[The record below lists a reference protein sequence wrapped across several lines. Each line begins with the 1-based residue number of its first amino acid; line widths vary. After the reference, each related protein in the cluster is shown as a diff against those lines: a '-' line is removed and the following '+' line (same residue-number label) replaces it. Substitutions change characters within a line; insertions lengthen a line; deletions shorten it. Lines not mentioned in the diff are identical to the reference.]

1 MTIPAIRA
9 RIVFN
14 NALSIHSTIS
24 KELPMPTLQPDDYFR
39 LRFLQDAALSPDGA
53 AIAYTVLHTDTNAE
67 PPVDRKIIFVQDIF
81 NGYTKTMT
89 SDSSANH
96 SPAWSPDGAQLAFV
110 SDRAGKPQIFLL
122 PVNGGEA
129 SRLTTLPNGVGG
141 GPVWSPDGSQIAFT
155 AAAQDEAADPATPYR
170 FTRPIYRF
178 DGLGRTDRSNQNAWV
193 IDAAGG
199 EARQLTDDGFHY
211 APPRWSP
218 DGSRML
224 AIGSLGPESHSIRGQ
239 VRLIELNGSVNSLTG
254 EWGSADTAEW
264 TPDGS
269 AVVFAGAPASRDS
282 GTQNSLWKIPATGG
296 SPVNLTA
303 ALPFHVAG
311 RLQVDM
317 PSATVR
323 QPRIVCVDGAA
334 FVRVQ
339 CGGEVRVYRV
349 ALDSSGVALVVGGE
363 RFCEVV
369 GVADDRLLFWANNFN
384 DPLNLYTKSLSSGEE
399 RQITHLNDELLA
411 GVTLPRVEHLEFA
424 GEDGERVE
432 GWLLTPATGN
442 APHPGFLYI
451 HGGPHS
457 AFGHG
462 FSFDF
467 QMLAGAGYA
476 VLAINHRASTGYGDA
491 FATAIKGDW
500 GHLDYTDLM
509 AGVDYAIE
517 RGLLDPDRL
526 ALGGLSGG
534 GNLTCWI
541 VGQTDRF
548 KAAIPENP
556 VTNWVSFYGVSD
568 IGPWFAVEELGGHPH
583 EIPEVY
589 RRCSPITY
597 AHRCKTPTLLVQG
610 ESDHRCP
617 PEQSEQFYATL
628 KVSGCPVEMLRLPG
642 SPHGGA
648 ITGAPVLRRAQ
659 NAALLEWVKMWN

>member
-1 MTIPAIRA
+1 MQ
-9 RIVFN
+9 N
-14 NALSIHSTIS
+14 NR
-24 KELPMPTLQPDDYFR
+24 PPFQPDDYFR

-53 AIAYTVLHTDTNAE
+53 SVAYTVLHTDTSVE
-67 PPVDRKIIFVQDIF
+67 PPVDRKTIFLQDIPT
-81 NGYTKTMT
+81 GYTKQLTDGT
-89 SDSSANH
+89 RQDH
-96 SPAWSPDGAQLAFV
+96 SPAWSPDGAQIAFV
-110 SDRAGKPQIFLL
+110 SDRAEKPHIFLL
-122 PVNGGEA
+122 PVDGGEA
-129 SRLTTLPNGVGG
+129 RQLTTLPNGVGA
-141 GPVWSPDGSQIAFT
+141 GPVWSPDGKSIAFT

-178 DGLGRTDRSNQNAWV
+178 DGLGRTDRSNQNVWV
-193 IDAAGG
+193 VGTEGG
-199 EARQLTDDGFHY
+199 NARQLTDDGFHY

-218 DGSRML
+218 DGSRLL
-224 AIGSLGPESHSIRGQ
+224 AIGSLGPDSHSMKGQ
-239 VRLIELNGSVNSLTG
+239 VRLIRLDGSATSLTG

-264 TPDGS
+264 TPDGQTIL
-269 AVVFAGAPASRDS
+269 FAGAPAGTDI
-282 GTQNSLWKIPATGG
+282 GTQNRLWRVDAASG

-303 ALPFHVAG
+303 DLPFHVAG

-323 QPRIVCVDGAA
+323 QPRIVCGEDAA

-339 CGGEVRVYRV
+339 CGGEVRIYRV
-349 ALDSSGVALVVGGE
+349 ALNGSNPPELIVGGE

-369 GVADDRLLFWANNFN
+369 GVAEDRLLFWANSFN
-384 DPLNLYTKSLSSGEE
+384 DPLNLYTKNLATGEE
-399 RQITHLNDELLA
+399 RQITHLNDELLGTIA
-411 GVTLPRVEHLEFA
+411 LPGVEHLEFA

-432 GWLLTPATGN
+432 GWLLTPATGALPTSSG
-442 APHPGFLYI
+442 APWPGFLYI

-462 FSFDF
+462 FHFDF

-500 GHLDYTDLM
+500 GHLDYTDLL

-517 RGLLDPDRL
+517 RGLLDPNRL

-568 IGPWFAVEELGGHPH
+568 IGPWFSVEELGGHPH
-583 EIPEVY
+583 EIPEIY

-597 AHRCKTPTLLVQG
+597 AHRCTTPTLLVQG

-617 PEQSEQFYATL
+617 PEQSEQFYAVL
-628 KVSGCPVEMLRLPG
+628 KASGCPVEMLRLPG

-659 NAALLEWVKMWN
+659 NAALLEWVQKWN

>member
-1 MTIPAIRA
+1 MP
-9 RIVFN
+9 
-14 NALSIHSTIS
+14 SCST
-24 KELPMPTLQPDDYFR
+24 TFQPNDYFR
-39 LRFLQDAALSPDGA
+39 LRFLQDAALSPDGQSVV
-53 AIAYTVLHTDTNAE
+53 YTVLHTETTAE
-67 PPVDRKIIFVQDIF
+67 PAVDRKTIFLQDIPS
-81 NGYTKTMT
+81 GYTKQLT
-89 SDSSANH
+89 SGTRLDH
-96 SPAWSPDGAQLAFV
+96 SPAWSPDGRQIAFV
-110 SDRAGKPQIFLL
+110 SDRAEKPQIFVL
-122 PVNGGEA
+122 PVDGGEA
-129 SRLTTLPNGVGG
+129 RQLTALTNGVGG
-141 GPVWSPDGSQIAFT
+141 GPVWSPDGKTIAFT
-155 AAAQDEAADPATPYR
+155 AAAQDEPADPTVPYR

-178 DGLGRTDRSNQNAWV
+178 DGLGRTDRNNQNVWV
-193 IDAAGG
+193 VGAEGG
-199 EARQLTDDGFHY
+199 EARPLTDDGFHY

-218 DGSRML
+218 DGNRLL
-224 AIGSLGPESHSIRGQ
+224 AIGSLGPESQTIRGQ
-239 VRLIELNGSVNSLTG
+239 VRLIGLDGAVTALTG

-264 TPDGS
+264 TPDGQS
-269 AVVFAGAPASRDS
+269 ILFAGAPVDTDI
-282 GTQNSLWKIPATGG
+282 GTQNGLWRVDADLADFPKSARSI
-296 SPVNLTA
+296 VNLTPG
-303 ALPFHVAG
+303 LPFHVAG

-323 QPRIVCVDGAA
+323 QPRIVCMGDAA

-339 CGGEVRVYRV
+339 CGGEVRIYRV
-349 ALDSSGVALVVGGE
+349 QIDGSREPELVVDGE

-369 GVADDRLLFWANNFN
+369 GVVGDQMLFWVNSFN
-384 DPLNLYTKSLSSGEE
+384 DPLNLYTKNLTTGEE
-399 RQITHLNDELLA
+399 RQITHLNDEVLGSVA
-411 GVTLPRVEHLEFA
+411 LPGVEHLEFA

-432 GWLLTPATGN
+432 GWLLTPDVGA
-442 APHPGFLYI
+442 APYPGFLYI

-462 FSFDF
+462 FSADF

-476 VLAINHRASTGYGDA
+476 VLAINHRASTGYGDG

-517 RGLLDPDRL
+517 RGLLDPERL

-568 IGPWFAVEELGGHPH
+568 IGPWFSVDELGGQPH

-597 AHRCKTPTLLVQG
+597 AHRCTTPTLLVQG
-610 ESDHRCP
+610 ESDHRGP
-617 PEQSEQFYATL
+617 PEQSEQFYAVL
-628 KVSGCPVEMLRLPG
+628 KARGCPVEMLRLPG

-659 NAALLEWVKMWN
+659 NAALLEWVQRWN

>member
-1 MTIPAIRA
+1 
-9 RIVFN
+9 
-14 NALSIHSTIS
+14 
-24 KELPMPTLQPDDYFR
+24 MPDNLTPFQSDDYFR
-39 LRFLQDAALSPDGA
+39 LRFLQDATLSPDGQSVV
-53 AIAYTVLHTDTNAE
+53 YTILHTDTGEDPA
-67 PPVDRKIIFVQDIF
+67 VDRKTIFLQRLSD
-81 NGYTKTMT
+81 NYTKQLT
-89 SDSSANH
+89 SGTRLDH
-96 SPAWSPDGAQLAFV
+96 SPAWSPDGRQIAFV
-110 SDRAGKPQIFLL
+110 SDRAEKSQIFVL
-122 PVNGGEA
+122 PVDGGEA
-129 SRLTTLPNGVGG
+129 RQLTKLPNGVGG
-141 GPVWSPDGSQIAFT
+141 GPVWSPDGKTIAFT
-155 AAAQDEAADPATPYR
+155 AAAQDEAPDPSIPYR

-178 DGLGRTDRSNQNAWV
+178 DGLGPTDRNNQNVWIV
-193 IDAAGG
+193 AAEGG

-218 DGSRML
+218 DGSRLL
-224 AIGSLGPESHSIRGQ
+224 AIGSLGPESQTIRGQ
-239 VRLIELNGSVNSLTG
+239 VRLIGLDGAVTALTG

-264 TPDGS
+264 TSDGR
-269 AVVFAGAPASRDS
+269 AILFAGAPAGTDI
-282 GTQNSLWKIPATGG
+282 GTQNSLWRVDAVGG
-296 SPVNLTA
+296 SPVNLTPD
-303 ALPFHVAG
+303 LPFHVAG

-323 QPRIVCVDGAA
+323 QPRIVCVENAA

-339 CGGEVRVYRV
+339 CGGEVRIYRA
-349 ALDSSGVALVVGGE
+349 ALDGSTPPALIVGGE

-369 GVADDRLLFWANNFN
+369 GVAADRLLFWANSFN
-384 DPLNLYTKSLSSGEE
+384 DPLNLYTKNMTAGEE
-399 RQITHLNDELLA
+399 AQITHLNDEVLGRIA
-411 GVTLPRVEHLEFA
+411 LPGVEHLEFP

-432 GWLLTPATGN
+432 GWLLTPTTGD

-462 FSFDF
+462 FSADF
-467 QMLAGAGYA
+467 QMLASAGYA

-509 AGVDYAIE
+509 VGVDYAIE

-568 IGPWFAVEELGGHPH
+568 IGPWFSVQELGGRPH

-597 AHRCKTPTLLVQG
+597 AHRCTTPTLLVQG
-610 ESDHRCP
+610 DSDHRCP
-617 PEQSEQFYATL
+617 PEQSEQFYAVL
-628 KVSGCPVEMLRLPG
+628 KAGGCPVEMLRLPG

-659 NAALLEWVKMWN
+659 NAALLDWVQKYNPIES